1 MNGQDVIED
10 EFYAAVRTAAVID
23 RSHFG
28 RVEVTGKDALDLL
41 HRLST
46 NDLLACKAGHTI
58 GTVFTN
64 DKGRVVDFVRVVVRD
79 SKTLAITSPGRSA
92 QFIEWVNKY
101 CIMEDISLTDVTSST
116 AMITVIGPDS
126 TSLVSQ
132 VFGVNP
138 SPATC
143 VELNGPAG
151 RMVILRD
158 CSFCTDI
165 IDIIAGIEGA
175 RTIMDLLAPRAKRMG
190 EIAYEAF
197 RITRGIPAS
206 GTELSNAFNPYEA
219 GLRQAI
225 SFTKGCYLGQEVI
238 ARLETYDKIQRKLV
252 GLVFDED
259 PATADARPTLC
270 KNSREIG
277 WRTSM
282 SSHPIQGQYVGLGI
296 VRKDE
301 VEPGD
306 SVVINANGTAIR
318 GIVKQIPISLSPD
331 HEA

>member
-1 MNGQDVIED
+1 MNGQNVIED
-10 EFYAAVRTAAVID
+10 EFYAAVRTAALID

-28 RVEVTGKDALDLL
+28 RVELAGKDALDLL

-46 NDLLACKAGHTI
+46 NDLLSCGAGQTV

-92 QFIEWVNKY
+92 RFIEWVNKY
-101 CIMEDISLTDVTSST
+101 CIMEDISLTDVTYST
-116 AMITVIGPDS
+116 SMISLIGPDS
-126 TSLVSQ
+126 SSLVSQ
-132 VFGVNP
+132 VFGVTP
-138 SPATC
+138 SPSTC
-143 VELNGPAG
+143 VELNAPAG
-151 RMVILRD
+151 RMLILRD
-158 CSFCTDI
+158 RSFHSDITDI
-165 IDIIAGIEGA
+165 ITGIEDA
-175 RTIMDLLAPRAKRMG
+175 QTIMDLFTPRAKRMG
-190 EIAYEAF
+190 DIAYEAF
-197 RITRGIPAS
+197 RITRGIPAT

-252 GLVFDED
+252 GLVFDAD
-259 PATADARPTLC
+259 PTTPDAQPTLC
-270 KNSREIG
+270 KNSREVG
-277 WRTSM
+277 WRTSI

-301 VEPGD
+301 IEPGD
-306 SVVINANGTAIR
+306 SVVINAHRNIR

>member
-1 MNGQDVIED
+1 MNGLNAVED
-10 EFYAAVRTAAVID
+10 EFEAALHAVAVVN

-46 NDLLACKAGHTI
+46 NDLLACRSGQTV

-64 DKGRVVDFVRVVVRD
+64 DKGRVVDFVKVVVLD
-79 SKTLAITSPGRSA
+79 SKTLIITSPGRA
-92 QFIEWVNKY
+92 PQLIEWVNKY

-116 AMITVIGPDS
+116 AMISLIGPNS

-132 VFGVNP
+132 LFGVAP
-138 SPATC
+138 SASTC
-143 VELNGPAG
+143 IELNGPAAH
-151 RMVILRD
+151 MVILRD
-158 CSFCTDI
+158 CSFHSEI
-165 IDIIAGIEGA
+165 IDIIVGTENS
-175 RTIMDLLAPRAKRMG
+175 RTVMDLLTPRVKKMG
-190 EIAYEAF
+190 QMAYEAF

-206 GTELSNAFNPYEA
+206 GTELSDAFNPFEV

-225 SFTKGCYLGQEVI
+225 SFSKGCYLGQEVI
-238 ARLETYDKIQRKLV
+238 ARLDTYGKVQRKPI
-252 GLVFDED
+252 GLVFDKDAMIAE
-259 PATADARPTLC
+259 ARPTLY

-277 WRTSM
+277 WRTSI
-282 SSHPIQGQYVGLGI
+282 SNHPIYGRYVGLGI
-296 VRKDE
+296 VKKEE

-306 SVVINANGTAIR
+306 LVVIDANGSAMQ
-318 GIVKQIPISLSPD
+318 GIVKQIPISLNPK